1 MEQANWKS
9 GSADALLAEF
19 FAQDDLKAL
28 AADAGA
34 LLECPLLVLDDTFHV
49 MAHHRPLGFTDPL
62 FQDAVRQGEITYE
75 AGAIISQSEAL
86 SAGREDYIKL
96 DGSDYRLRFAPLIS
110 SGVQLGYFICVDT
123 DGHLQ
128 SIPPEIWNTVEQVLA
143 KQAFIEASRQDKP
156 FETAE
161 DILMHLLDGGF
172 SSAAHF
178 QLQASGTYLADF
190 HPLTFALI
198 DLEAY
203 HNAYM
208 GKRHLREEL
217 ETQIPDAHPFLY
229 KGDIFLFL
237 HREGDADTLSTLAK
251 EFQLKILVSEPLD
264 ELFDLPGLYRTAREA
279 LERVGLGQRM
289 KHRPAQLS
297 GGQQQRCAIARA
309 IAVKPSLILADEPT
323 GNLDKKT
330 GREILQIFR
339 ELHQAGNTIVLITH
353 DPKVAQ
359 SAERVIRIEDGQLYE
374 NQEVP
379 QDDLPVV

>member
-9 GSADALLAEF
+9 GSAGALLAEF

-62 FQDAVRQGEITYE
+62 FQDVVRQGEITYE

-96 DGSDYRLRFAPLIS
+96 DGSDYRRRFAPLIS

-172 SSAAHF
+172 SSAPYF
-178 QLQASGTYLADF
+178 RLQASGTYLADF
-190 HPLTFALI
+190 HPTGFALI
-198 DLEAY
+198 DLAAY
-203 HNAYM
+203 HNEYL
-208 GKRHLREEL
+208 GKRHLKDEL
-217 ETQIPDAHPFLY
+217 WNSQENRTPMS
-229 KGDIFLFL
+229 K
-237 HREGDADTLSTLAK
+237 TLSGKRVIGEA
-251 EFQLKILVSEPLD
+251 SS
-264 ELFDLPGLYRTAREA
+264 FDQWREIQFIGSVA
-279 LERVGLGQRM
+279 PAAVVVGLDPAEYDLANLIPLHGGAVEPVDQFLLQRCEKTLHARVVKAAM
-289 KHRPAQLS
+289 RAAHALPDGTEPGEHRPVLLAGVL
-297 GGQQQRCAIARA
+297 A
-309 IAVKPSLILADEPT
+309 AVVGVQYQPL
-323 GNLDKKT
+323 
-330 GREILQIFR
+330 
-339 ELHQAGNTIVLITH
+339 LITI
-353 DPKVAQ
+353 A
-359 SAERVIRIEDGQLYE
+359 
-374 NQEVP
+374 
-379 QDDLPVV
+379 